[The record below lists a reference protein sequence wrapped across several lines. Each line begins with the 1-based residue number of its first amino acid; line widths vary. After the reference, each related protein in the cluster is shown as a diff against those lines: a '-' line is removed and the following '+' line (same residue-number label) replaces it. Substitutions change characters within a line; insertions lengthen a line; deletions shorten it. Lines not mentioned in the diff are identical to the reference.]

1 LQVGR
6 VGFVGVHVHVEPVVR
21 VHAHQNIVEDDP
33 PLATHAHHHPLLVLH
48 AEDLGVRRAH
58 VDVALGLDHAAV
70 ETQAAR
76 GPTQLDADA
85 AREIARGADGGI
97 DPELALFGAGDFHLR
112 LGADGPEDANVR
124 DRSAGADQ
132 SHLLDARELPGL
144 AEILV
149 PRELL
154 AHRGRFPAAHADVL
168 LSDDTPDIPLRSSDV
183 YLAELLLRKAP
194 SPQGDAAFVDTLL
207 RPALAT
213 AAAAPTAQL
222 VEHIAA
228 RYGVARPASLTEL
241 DGQVK
246 SLVTL
251 LDQLDADA
259 RTWEAVL
266 GDFNRA
272 NLDAFLGERPAWRE
286 RVGHAATSRLDP
298 AARRTR
304 ALALLSELHSFLA
317 ADAAR
322 LAEANRLVAGFTTA
336 EELGYRTDI
345 RVAALLR
352 VRFTLTSL
360 AGRHYVGQHP
370 SEAEAF
376 EALVRCEDLVL
387 AAKAPLPVATAKA
400 EPTRL
405 PSLDEDRRRAA
416 AIRPGWLG
424 ITFVPVGKGR
434 RARLKLAEGAATI
447 TSVLDGSPAA
457 AAGLRRGDILLGAPA
472 RPFTHRNDVR
482 PFIAA
487 ASPGAPL
494 ALEVVRGERRM
505 VVTPVVREAPEA
517 QRR

>member
-1 LQVGR
+1 MLCR
-6 VGFVGVHVHVEPVVR
+6 R
-21 VHAHQNIVEDDP
+21 CSA
-33 PLATHAHHHPLLVLH
+33 LA
-48 AEDLGVRRAH
+48 R
-58 VDVALGLDHAAV
+58 
-70 ETQAAR
+70 
-76 GPTQLDADA
+76 
-85 AREIARGADGGI
+85 
-97 DPELALFGAGDFHLR
+97 
-112 LGADGPEDANVR
+112 
-124 DRSAGADQ
+124 
-132 SHLLDARELPGL
+132 
-144 AEILV
+144 
-149 PRELL
+149 
-154 AHRGRFPAAHADVL
+154 RGRFPAAHADVL

-194 SPQGDAAFVDTLL
+194 SPQSDAAFVDTLL

-213 AAAAPTAQL
+213 AAAAPAAQL

-246 SLVTL
+246 SLVAF

-286 RVGHAATSRLDP
+286 RVEQRATSRLDP

-304 ALALLSELHSFLA
+304 AVELLSELHSFLA

-322 LAEANRLVAGFTTA
+322 LAEANRLVAGLTTA
-336 EELGYRTDI
+336 EDLSYRTDI

-352 VRFTLTSL
+352 ARFTLTSL
-360 AGRHYVGQHP
+360 AGRHYIGQHP
-370 SEAEAF
+370 SEAKAF
-376 EALVRCEDLVL
+376 EALVRCEDLLL

-400 EPTRL
+400 EPTPL
-405 PSLDEDRRRAA
+405 PPLAEDRRRAA

-434 RARLKLAEGAATI
+434 RAKLKLAEGAATI
-447 TSVLDGSPAA
+447 TSVLDGSPAT

-494 ALEVVRGERRM
+494 ALEVVRGARRM
-505 VVTPVVREAPEA
+505 VVTPVVSEAPEA